1 LTDDIFPQED
11 AFLLLTPKK
20 RTTFAIEI
28 FRDRAFL
35 IMSIIKF
42 IKDWTLP
49 VAMAL
54 GTLIYLI
61 FAFVPVL
68 DSAATF
74 FSPVCDTI
82 LPLFM
87 FLILFVTFCKV
98 DFHKLIPVKWHFW
111 VGVFQVIF
119 VAFVMAIILLFHLRG
134 NNLIV
139 MEAMLTCIIGPCA
152 AAAAVVTAKLG
163 GSLEEMT
170 TYTFISNFIT
180 AALIPVCFPMIEK
193 GAGISFLAAFMKI
206 LYEVCVVLL
215 LPMLLAF
222 IVKHGFKRFHRW
234 VISIK
239 DLSYYL
245 WGASLMM
252 VTGTTVKNIVHANT
266 TVWLLLIIAA
276 LALLLCIAQF
286 AVGRWIGS
294 HFKNTVN
301 AGQALGQKNTAFAIW
316 IAYSYLNPLSSV
328 GPGCY
333 ILWQNVINSIEIWD
347 YRRRG
352 LERTS

>member
-1 LTDDIFPQED
+1 
-11 AFLLLTPKK
+11 
-20 RTTFAIEI
+20 
-28 FRDRAFL
+28 
-35 IMSIIKF
+35 
-42 IKDWTLP
+42 
-49 VAMAL
+49 VAMFSGA
-54 GTLIYLI
+54 LIYLI
-61 FAFVPVL
+61 FAFVPSL
-68 DSAATF
+68 DTAATF
-74 FSPVCDTI
+74 FSPVCDAI

-98 DFHKLIPVKWHFW
+98 DFRKLIPVKWHFW
-111 VGVFQVIF
+111 VGVFQVVF
-119 VAFVMAIILLFHLRG
+119 VAAIMAVILFFHLTG
-134 NNLIV
+134 DSLIV

-180 AALIPVCFPMIEK
+180 AALIPICFPLIEK
-193 GAGISFLAAFMKI
+193 GAGISFMSAFAKI

-234 VISIK
+234 VTGVK

-252 VTGTTVKNIVHANT
+252 VTGTTVKNIVHADT
-266 TVWLLLIIAA
+266 TVWLLLIIAF
-276 LALLLCIAQF
+276 LGLLLCISQF

-333 ILWQNVINSIEIWD
+333 ILWQNIINSIEIWS

-352 LERTS
+352 LERAS